1 MGDNEQMIHSIFQ
14 RFGVDYR
21 PDAPLGQFLRRSL
34 ALVTLGLAASSASA
48 IDVLA
53 GLPSSAASP
62 TNPAVVQT
70 EQVRAELLLDAPQ
83 GWRVGQPVRLGL
95 KLQHSPDWHTY
106 WKNPGDSG
114 APIRLQWHLPK
125 GAKAGDIAWPLPQR
139 IPVADMVNY
148 GYAQDVILSAP
159 ISISQLPQAGEKIAL
174 DAQWLV
180 CRVECV
186 PQQGHFE
193 LDLPAAGVSQ
203 ERAEFAANLRAVPQ
217 DAPTGQTLTASID
230 GQDLLL
236 QGHGAAL
243 AAFKGKTLIVFAEEA
258 QYIDHA
264 AAGQQSWQGSTWQL
278 RLPLNPTI
286 HTAPAR
292 TFWVLGDGK
301 TALRIPAQ
309 MDAAH
314 IAKLQTTQLFQRN
327 TQGMSVPPALQAA
340 LEANAAGKGN
350 NPAASTRAADAASDS
365 AADSAGASAAPAS
378 NTAAS
383 LAPNSV
389 ADNTR
394 TSKAAGAPAAAQGG
408 LLWALL
414 LALVGGAILNLM
426 PCVFPVLALKVL
438 GFVQAPNA
446 AARRRGAWAY
456 AAGVVL
462 SFVALAAILLM
473 LKAGGAALGWGFQLQ
488 SPWFLAALA
497 LLFTLL
503 ALSMSGGLQLQAF
516 LPQRWL
522 SASSKHPIADSFL
535 SGVLAVAVASP
546 CTAPFMGAALGYALA
561 QNAAYALAVFVALGV
576 GMALPYVL
584 LAFVPKF
591 ASLLP
596 KPGAWMDAFK
606 RLLALP
612 LWLTVVWLLWVLGQQ
627 LGIDAAMLVL
637 AGLVFAVSIVWLWFE
652 KRYRKTAG
660 FIALLLLLCLWL
672 FQKELHTSF
681 ASQKS
686 PTASNT
692 VAAWQPWS
700 AAKQAALVAQG
711 QPVFVDYTAAWC
723 VTCQYN
729 KKAVLDQPQIQQAF
743 AAKGVHMLLADWTN
757 YDSAITASLQSL
769 GRSGLPVYVLIDA
782 QGQQTLLPELLSQQ
796 IVLDALEGMPKAP

>member
-1 MGDNEQMIHSIFQ
+1 
-14 RFGVDYR
+14 
-21 PDAPLGQFLRRSL
+21 
-34 ALVTLGLAASSASA
+34 
-48 IDVLA
+48 
-53 GLPSSAASP
+53 
-62 TNPAVVQT
+62 
-70 EQVRAELLLDAPQ
+70 
-83 GWRVGQPVRLGL
+83 
-95 KLQHSPDWHTY
+95 
-106 WKNPGDSG
+106 
-114 APIRLQWHLPK
+114 
-125 GAKAGDIAWPLPQR
+125 
-139 IPVADMVNY
+139 MVNY
-148 GYAQDVILSAP
+148 GYARDVILSAP
-159 ISISQLPQAGEKIAL
+159 ITISQRPQAGEKIAL

-180 CRVECV
+180 CRIECV

-193 LDLPAAGVSQ
+193 LDIPSISVNSDH
-203 ERAEFAANLRAVPQ
+203 AEFAANLRAVPPN
-217 DAPTGQTLTASID
+217 APAGLSLSASID
-230 GQDLLL
+230 GQNLVL
-236 QGHGAAL
+236 QGNAPAL
-243 AAFKGKTLIVFAEEA
+243 AAFKGKKPTVFAEAA

-264 AAGQQSWQGSTWQL
+264 AAGQQSWQDGVWQL
-278 RLPLNPTI
+278 RLPLNPTL
-286 HTAPAR
+286 HSAPAQ
-292 TFWVLGDGK
+292 TLWVLADGK

-309 MDAAH
+309 MDATN
-314 IAKLQTTQLFQRN
+314 IAKLQATALFQRN
-327 TQGMSVPPALQAA
+327 TQGMAVPPALQAA
-340 LEANAAGKGN
+340 LEANAAGKN
-350 NPAASTRAADAASDS
+350 AQADAAT
-365 AADSAGASAAPAS
+365 AAAENASLPASAAVS
-378 NTAAS
+378 AAS
-383 LAPNSV
+383 VAAANATLAASAPV
-389 ADNTR
+389 AALEA
-394 TSKAAGAPAAAQGG
+394 KAGTGSATAAQGG
-408 LLWALL
+408 LLAALL
-414 LALVGGAILNLM
+414 LALLGGALLNLM

-446 AARRRGAWAY
+446 AARRRSAWAY
-456 AAGVVL
+456 AAGVII
-462 SFVALAAILLM
+462 SFVALAGVLLA

-488 SPWFLAALA
+488 SAWFLAALA

-503 ALSMSGGLQLQAF
+503 ALAMSGGLQLKAF

-522 SASSKHPIADSFL
+522 SAGSKHPIADSFL

-546 CTAPFMGAALGYALA
+546 CTAPFMGAALGYALG
-561 QNAAYALAVFVALGV
+561 QNAAAALAVFVALGV

-584 LAFVPKF
+584 LAFLPKF
-591 ASLLP
+591 AALLP

-660 FIALLLLLCLWL
+660 FITLLLLLCLWL
-672 FQKELHTSF
+672 FQKELQTSF
-681 ASQKS
+681 ASR
-686 PTASNT
+686 PAASKA

-700 AAKQAALVAQG
+700 AARQAALVAQG

-782 QGQQTLLPELLSQQ
+782 QGQQTLLPELLSEQL
-796 IVLDALEGMPKAP
+796 VHDALARLPATQVQELP